1 MGPNSDLRVA
11 YEHLHRMNQRATQLK
26 MMHYKLALQ
35 LYKNFNAQKQG
46 DTWLDLN
53 FQQNYG
59 QRNKFVMIVDNST
72 HKVGRINLINRL
84 NTKNCKVKYESL
96 NLSLDSYKVKCKSLF
111 LN

>member
-1 MGPNSDLRVA
+1 MQKHAYQIYLNYMCNLKSLLRI
-11 YEHLHRMNQRATQLK
+11 
-26 MMHYKLALQ
+26 
-35 LYKNFNAQKQG
+35 QG
-46 DTWLDLN
+46 ETWLDLN

-72 HKVGRINLINRL
+72 HKVGRNNLINRL
-84 NTKNCKVKYESL
+84 NTINGKGKYESL